1 MQPKMR
7 LDGAQIDRPSEGY
20 RPADYYSATSKSLS
34 TSVIV
39 SLLEYNRDVTRLG
52 IGTMV
57 LVIIVLLV
65 ALVLFDSSLRMLS
78 ISITVP
84 LSRVSHNLMVLSKM
98 LFEQL
103 QTVPTSPIA
112 EIMRLQGAFVRLR
125 QLMMSFTR

>member
-1 MQPKMR
+1 M
-7 LDGAQIDRPSEGY
+7 
-20 RPADYYSATSKSLS
+20 
-34 TSVIV
+34 IV
-39 SLLEYNRDVTRLG
+39 SLLEDNRDVTRLG